1 MRWRAGLESGFNP
14 GTRSDRM
21 KILVVDDHPMMADAL
36 RHALLTLERA
46 ADVVCV
52 GDLASALVATA
63 DQTFD
68 LALLDLGLP
77 DCAGHEGLARLR
89 EERPYLPVV
98 VVSGTS
104 DPDTILGALD
114 LGAMGFIPKT
124 SSRDVILNA
133 VRLVASGGVFVPVE
147 ALKVRSGRSPTPDA
161 ATGSLV
167 GVRGPALPGTATLTP
182 AELGLTPR
190 QGDVLSL
197 VLKGLP
203 NKLIARKLDIAEGTV
218 KAHVSAVLQALDVKT
233 RTQALI
239 AAARLGL
246 RLDD

>member
-1 MRWRAGLESGFNP
+1 
-14 GTRSDRM
+14 M

-36 RHALLTLERA
+36 RLALLSLERE

-52 GDLASALVATA
+52 GDLAGALAATA
-63 DQTFD
+63 GDAFD

-77 DCAGHEGLARLR
+77 DCAGPDGLVRLR
-89 EERPYLPVV
+89 EERPDLPVV

-104 DPDTILGALD
+104 DSETIVGALD

-124 SSRDVILNA
+124 SSREVLLNA
-133 VRLVASGGVFVPVE
+133 VRLVASGGVFVPIE
-147 ALKVRSGRSPTPDA
+147 ALKARANSGKTAASEAATAPLPGARSPA
-161 ATGSLV
+161 ATG
-167 GVRGPALPGTATLTP
+167 TTTLTP

-197 VLKGLP
+197 LLKGLP

-218 KAHVSAVLQALDVKT
+218 KAHVTAVLQALNVST

-239 AAARLGL
+239 AATRLGL

>member
-1 MRWRAGLESGFNP
+1 
-14 GTRSDRM
+14 M

-36 RHALLTLERA
+36 RMALGTLDRE

-52 GDLASALVATA
+52 GDLASALAATEA
-63 DQTFD
+63 ETDYD

-77 DCAGHEGLARLR
+77 DCAGPEALARLR

-104 DPDTILGALD
+104 DPATIMAALD

-124 SSRDVILNA
+124 SSREVLLNA
-133 VRLVASGGVFVPVE
+133 VRLVASGGIYVPVE
-147 ALKVRSGRSPTPDA
+147 ALKARA
-161 ATGSLV
+161 AREAPAGARPEAAAVAEPPV
-167 GVRGPALPGTATLTP
+167 GGVNP
-182 AELGLTPR
+182 EQLGLTPR
-190 QGDVLSL
+190 QADVLSL

-218 KAHVSAVLQALDVKT
+218 KVHVSAVLQALKVST

-239 AAARLGL
+239 EATRMGL
-246 RLDD
+246 RVDR

>member
-1 MRWRAGLESGFNP
+1 
-14 GTRSDRM
+14 M

-36 RHALLTLERA
+36 RLALLSLERE

-52 GDLASALVATA
+52 SDLAGALAATA
-63 DQTFD
+63 ADAFD

-77 DCAGHEGLARLR
+77 DCAGHDGLARLR
-89 EERPYLPVV
+89 EERPAVPVV

-104 DPDTILGALD
+104 DPETIVSALD

-124 SSRDVILNA
+124 SSREVLLNA
-133 VRLVASGGVFVPVE
+133 VRLVASGGVFVPIE
-147 ALKVRSGRSPTPDA
+147 ALKVRASSGRIAAGEA
-161 ATGSLV
+161 ATA
-167 GVRGPALPGTATLTP
+167 PLPGARPAVAPATAALTP

-190 QGDVLSL
+190 QGEVLSL

-218 KAHVSAVLQALDVKT
+218 KAHVGAVLQALNVST

-239 AAARLGL
+239 AATRLGL

>member
-1 MRWRAGLESGFNP
+1 
-14 GTRSDRM
+14 M

-36 RHALLTLERA
+36 RLALLTLERA
-46 ADVVCV
+46 AEVVCV
-52 GDLASALVATA
+52 GDLASALAASA
-63 DQTFD
+63 DDAGFN

-77 DCAGHEGLARLR
+77 DCAGPDGLARLR

-104 DPDTILGALD
+104 DPDTIVSALD

-124 SSRDVILNA
+124 SSREVILSA
-133 VRLVASGGVFVPVE
+133 VRLVASGGIFVPVE
-147 ALKVRSGRSPTPDA
+147 ALKARSTRTAASDA
-161 ATGSLV
+161 ATA
-167 GVRGPALPGTATLTP
+167 PLPGARTPAASGGATLTP
-182 AELGLTPR
+182 AGLGLTPR

-218 KAHVSAVLQALDVKT
+218 KAHVSAVLQALNVNT

-239 AAARLGL
+239 AATRLGL
-246 RLDD
+246 RLEE

>member
-1 MRWRAGLESGFNP
+1 
-14 GTRSDRM
+14 M

-36 RHALLTLERA
+36 RFALLTLERE

-52 GDLASALVATA
+52 GDLAGALAATA
-63 DQTFD
+63 GDAFD

-77 DCAGHEGLARLR
+77 DCAGPDGLARLR
-89 EERPYLPVV
+89 EERPDLPVV

-104 DPDTILGALD
+104 DSETIVSALD

-124 SSRDVILNA
+124 SSREVLLNA
-133 VRLVASGGVFVPVE
+133 VRLVASGGVFVPIE
-147 ALKVRSGRSPTPDA
+147 AIKARATSGKTAASEAATAPLPGARSPAAPGKTMVTP
-161 ATGSLV
+161 T
-167 GVRGPALPGTATLTP
+167 
-182 AELGLTPR
+182 ELGLTPR

-218 KAHVSAVLQALDVKT
+218 KAHVTAVLQALNVST

-239 AAARLGL
+239 AATRLGL